1 MDVDGAG
8 NAGGDGAAGAD
19 FGGARDTIAEVKTM
33 FEEVVEL
40 NLDKTK
46 EITPEQT
53 AKRFSEQQIQ

>member
-8 NAGGDGAAGAD
+8 NAAGAD

-40 NLDKTK
+40 NLEKTK
-46 EITPEQT
+46 EITPGQT
-53 AKRFSEQQIQ
+53 EKRFSEQQIQ